1 MHTVKCNKF
10 SIYFVKRNNW
20 VTPTDWVNN
29 TDIYRYSSLDW
40 SDFAENNFDTQC
52 IKVESWFLVLLKR
65 SRRIRFSFFET
76 SCLLDYQD
84 HFQNPRIS
92 LRTSTTIYF
101 KLVAS
106 TECMIG
112 FLSNYREHSYVQEIH
127 EASPWA
133 LHEVSFGTLSVA
145 YCQDI
150 TRSVRSIS
158 QAFLFKVFPT
168 PHPRNVHFYIYFK
181 RGILRLKLNSS
192 QGAFKNLFC
201 DFAATFVEIWIK
213 CPSEWICF
221 DKNTS
226 LFNKQI
232 G

>member
-29 TDIYRYSSLDW
+29 TEIYRYSSLDW
-40 SDFAENNFDTQC
+40 SDSAENNFDTKC
-52 IKVESWFLVLLKR
+52 IKVDGCFLVLLKR
-65 SRRIRFSFFET
+65 SRRIPFSFFGK

-112 FLSNYREHSYVQEIH
+112 FLSNYREHGYVQEIH
-127 EASPWA
+127 EAFFWA
-133 LHEVSFGTLSVA
+133 LHDVSSGTLSVA

-150 TRSVRSIS
+150 TRSVLEAFPKHSFSKCSRSRTPEMFTFIDIVNLEFY
-158 QAFLFKVFPT
+158 AWNWTPLKV
-168 PHPRNVHFYIYFK
+168 HLRIYFV
-181 RGILRLKLNSS
+181 ILQRLL
-192 QGAFKNLFC
+192 
-201 DFAATFVEIWIK
+201 
-213 CPSEWICF
+213 
-221 DKNTS
+221 
-226 LFNKQI
+226 
-232 G
+232 